1 MIDFSAITMEALN
14 QEHPERL
21 TWKAAYPDYMLAYKG
36 GLEFKRSAGMS
47 TATLAS
53 SIASLSS
60 GFPVMDA
67 MADRN
72 RRRRFLTQLEG
83 EPDTKY
89 VGRWEKCYY
98 IPYAAAIIDYFRH
111 WLFSQPPSIRPAMA
125 AEALKA
131 VQKPKRPIVP
141 FNRNPPPAPIP
152 PPIPKLDANG
162 NPVPVKLPL
171 PEPLPAAEP
180 LPEIPQRPDV
190 PEWFNCFME
199 NANGSGITYLDMAK
213 DLFGDVLIL
222 RRAGW
227 LIGQPDANIGAQ
239 GEPDE
244 DADDEPPVTLT
255 PYNAAE
261 ILDWQEDER
270 GELQWIL
277 LAKKQTRREFPDTRK
292 QVEIRTYVDK
302 DSWGAWEVLVDTQ
315 TSKEAAELI
324 GHGKHGLGCVPFEWL
339 TVPEGL
345 WAMNKLFAWQIDL
358 FNAMSM
364 LTYSTQV
371 ACFLQ
376 PFIKSNEGSE
386 SATNRILGEGIMLSL
401 RAGDGDRESE
411 EFGWAVPDVSPL
423 EFQAKRLTE
432 QRDEG
437 YRIAHQMSLAVDS
450 QAIGA
455 IARSGTSKI
464 EDRKA
469 TEIILAAFGGYLRAF
484 LIRTLNKISKIL
496 GDDTKWTIDGY
507 DNFEVSSMEEE
518 LQTASL
524 ASSFDIQ
531 SPTFKAELQKQI
543 ATGRVLGHIDEVVKQ
558 QIRNEIDDAVSAKH
572 EQDQAGPPQ
581 IDPNTGMPIKQ
592 PPSGATAAQPGIPA
606 GPAMPPK
613 TTPPGPPVKG

>member
-1 MIDFSAITMEALN
+1 MIDFGAITMEQLG
-14 QEHPERL
+14 QEHPERM
-21 TWKAAYPDYMLAYKG
+21 TWKSAYPDYQLAYKG
-36 GLEFKRSAGMS
+36 GLEFKRAAGMS

-53 SIASLSS
+53 SVQSLTSAL
-60 GFPVMDA
+60 PLMDA
-67 MADRN
+67 MSG
-72 RRRRFLTQLEG
+72 RRRRFLFQLEG

-89 VGRWEKCYY
+89 VSRWEKCYY

-111 WLFSQPPSIRPAMA
+111 WLFSQPPVVRPAMDP
-125 AEALKA
+125 LPKA
-131 VQKPKRPIVP
+131 PARPVVA
-141 FNRNPPPAPIP
+141 FNRNPPPPPSPPVAPQ
-152 PPIPKLDANG
+152 LDANG
-162 NPVPVKLPL
+162 QPKPLPVPEPPPPLDTL
-171 PEPLPAAEP
+171 PE
-180 LPEIPQRPDV
+180 LPEQPEP
-190 PEWFNCFME
+190 PEWFAGFAK
-199 NANGSGITYLDMAK
+199 NASGSGASFLDMAK

-227 LIGQPDANIGAQ
+227 LIGRPDADIGAE
-239 GEPDE
+239 GEADADE
-244 DADDEPPVTLT
+244 DAPPVTLT

-261 ILDWQEDER
+261 ILDWQEDAS
-270 GELQWIL
+270 GELEWVL
-277 LAKKQTRREFPDTRK
+277 LSKKQTRREFPGTRK
-292 QVEIRTYVDK
+292 QVEIRTYVDR
-302 DSWGAWEVLVDTQ
+302 DSWGAWEVLKDTSSGKDSA
-315 TSKEAAELI
+315 TLI
-324 GHGKHGLGCVPFEWL
+324 AKGEHGLGCVPFEWL

-364 LTYSTQV
+364 LSFSTQV

-386 SATNRILGEGIMLSL
+386 SATNRILGEGILLSL
-401 RAGDGDRESE
+401 RAGDQTRDGE
-411 EFGWAVPDVSPL
+411 EFGWAVPEVAPL
-423 EFQAKRLTE
+423 EFQSKRLIE

-484 LIRTLNKISKIL
+484 LIRTLNRISQIL
-496 GDDTKWTIDGY
+496 GDDTKWTVDGY

-524 ASSFDIQ
+524 AATFDIQ

-543 ATGRVLGHIDEVVKQ
+543 ATGRILGHTDEVIKQ
-558 QIRNEIDDAVSAKH
+558 QIRNEIDDAVMAKH
-572 EQDQAGPPQ
+572 VQEQMGPPQ
-581 IDPNTGMPIKQ
+581 VDPNTGLAIPQ
-592 PPSGATAAQPGIPA
+592 ATPA
-606 GPAMPPK
+606 GPGAAAKPAFASAKTPLGPK
-613 TTPPGPPVKG
+613 IKD

>member
-1 MIDFSAITMEALN
+1 MSIDFSAITMEALN

-21 TWKAAYPDYMLAYKG
+21 TWKSAYPDYMLAYKG

-60 GFPVMDA
+60 GFPVMDS

-111 WLFSQPPSIRPAMA
+111 WLFSQPPSIRPAMDP
-125 AEALKA
+125 EALKA

-141 FNRNPPPAPIP
+141 FNRQPPPP
-152 PPIPKLDANG
+152 PPPVVHPKLDANG
-162 NPVPVKLPL
+162 NPVPTKLPIPPAPPA
-171 PEPLPAAEP
+171 PEPLPEMPERPEVPDWFAA
-180 LPEIPQRPDV
+180 
-190 PEWFNCFME
+190 FME

-213 DLFGDVLIL
+213 DIFGDVLIL

-239 GEPDE
+239 AGPDDNDGDE
-244 DADDEPPVTLT
+244 DPPVTLT
-255 PYNAAE
+255 AYNASE

-277 LAKKQTRREFPDTRK
+277 LTKKQTRRDFPDTRR
-292 QVEIRTYVDK
+292 QVEIRTYVDQ
-302 DSWGAWEVLVDTQ
+302 DSWGAWEIVAATQ
-315 TSKEAAELI
+315 NSKETANLI
-324 GHGKHGLGCVPFEWL
+324 GTGKHGLGCVPFEWL

-364 LTYSTQV
+364 LTYSTQM

-401 RAGDGDRESE
+401 RAGDQTRESE

-484 LIRTLNKISKIL
+484 LIRTLNKISRIL

-524 ASSFDIQ
+524 AATFDIQ

-543 ATGRVLGHIDEVVKQ
+543 ATGRILGHIDEVVKT

-572 EQDQAGPPQ
+572 EQEQTGPPQ
-581 IDPNTGMPIKQ
+581 IDPNSGMPIT
-592 PPSGATAAQPGIPA
+592 P
-606 GPAMPPK
+606 PPK
-613 TTPPGPPVKG
+613 PGMPALPPKPPGPPVKG